1 MEEGIGLVLYSSGA
15 MSLIPESKDSIYN
28 QVVLANTDMFAT
40 DLEPTESPT
49 TFRIYAC
56 FIAGGVLTVR
66 RTVGAATI
74 SEDLNGGAN
83 LAAGASYFFDVAVHY
98 GEEINLHYSVT
109 TQCLSLK
116 VWEVKGVI
124 N

>member
-1 MEEGIGLVLYSSGA
+1 MVLFSSGSP
-15 MSLIPESKDSIYN
+15 SLKPELKDSVYN
-28 QVVLANTDMFAT
+28 QGIPTGIDIFAT

-56 FIAGGVLTVR
+56 FDPGGILTVT
-66 RTVGAATI
+66 RTVGTTTVT
-74 SEDLNGGAN
+74 ENLNGGAN
-83 LAAGASYFFDVAVHY
+83 LAANASYFFDIAVHY
-98 GEEINLHYSVT
+98 GEKINLQYSGVGAT
-109 TQCLSLK
+109 CISLK

>member
-1 MEEGIGLVLYSSGA
+1 MVLYSSGA
-15 MSLIPESKDSIYN
+15 LSLKPEPKGSKYD
-28 QVVLANTDMFAT
+28 QPVLAGTDIFAT

-56 FIAGGVLTVR
+56 FTAGGVLTVI
-66 RTVGAATI
+66 RTVGAATVP
-74 SEDLNGGAN
+74 EDLNGGAN
-83 LAAGASYFFDVAVHY
+83 LAAGASYFFDIAVHY
-98 GEEINLHYSVT
+98 GEEINLQYSVP

-116 VWEVKGVI
+116 VWEVKGVV

>member
-1 MEEGIGLVLYSSGA
+1 MVLFSSGA
-15 MSLIPESKDSIYN
+15 PSLVPESKGSVYN
-28 QVVLANTDMFAT
+28 QAVLANTDIFAT

-56 FIAGGVLTVR
+56 FTLGGVLTVR
-66 RTVGAATI
+66 RTVDAATV

-83 LAAGASYFFDVAVHY
+83 LAAGASYFFDIAVHY
-98 GEEINLHYSVT
+98 GEEINLYYSVP

-116 VWEVKGVI
+116 VWEVKGVV